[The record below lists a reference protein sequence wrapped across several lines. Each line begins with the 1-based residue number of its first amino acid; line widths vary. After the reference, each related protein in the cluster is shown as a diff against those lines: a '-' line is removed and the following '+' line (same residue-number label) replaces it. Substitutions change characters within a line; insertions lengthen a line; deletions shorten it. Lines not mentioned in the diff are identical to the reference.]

1 MSLTF
6 TDIAEAE
13 IEDVVALWE
22 RCGLTR
28 PWNDPR
34 ADIALARREPT
45 STVIVGREGSGPIQA
60 AAMLGHDGHR
70 GWCYYVAVE
79 PGLQARGL
87 GRAVMAE
94 IETRLKA
101 AGVPKLQLMV
111 RKGNAAV
118 IGFYERLGFLEEDTV
133 VMGKRFDG
141 KTWSTALKP

>member
-1 MSLTF
+1 MIFSEIEDT
-6 TDIAEAE
+6 E
-13 IEDVVALWE
+13 IEDVVALWQ

-45 STVIVGREGSGPIQA
+45 SAVIVGRETGGPIQA

-70 GWCYYVAVE
+70 GWCYYVAVD
-79 PGLQARGL
+79 PGLRGKGH

-94 IETRLKA
+94 IEARLIA
-101 AGVPKLQLMV
+101 AGVPKMQLMV
-111 RKGNAAV
+111 RKGNAPV
-118 IGFYERLGFLEEDTV
+118 IGFYETLGFLEEDTV

-141 KTWSTALKP
+141 KTWSTAPKA

>member
-1 MSLTF
+1 MIF
-6 TDIAEAE
+6 TEIADPE
-13 IEDVVALWE
+13 IDAVVALWE

-34 ADIALARREPT
+34 ADIALARKGPH
-45 STVIVGREGSGPIQA
+45 SWVIVGRDAEGPIQA

-70 GWCYYVAVE
+70 GWCYYVAVD
-79 PGLQARGL
+79 PDLQGKGH

-94 IETRLKA
+94 IEARLIA
-101 AGVPKLQLMV
+101 AGAPKMQLMV

-118 IGFYERLGFLEEDTV
+118 IGFYQTLGFLEEDTV

-141 KTWSTALKP
+141 KTWSTAPKP

>member
-1 MSLTF
+1 MIFSE
-6 TDIAEAE
+6 IADPE
-13 IEDVVALWE
+13 IDAVVALWE

-34 ADIALARREPT
+34 ADIALARKGPH
-45 STVIVGREGSGPIQA
+45 SWVIVGRDAEGPIQA

-70 GWCYYVAVE
+70 GWCYYVAVD
-79 PGLQARGL
+79 PDLQGKGH

-94 IETRLKA
+94 IEARLIA
-101 AGVPKLQLMV
+101 AGAPKMQLMV

-118 IGFYERLGFLEEDTV
+118 IGFYQTIGFLEEDTV

-141 KTWSTALKP
+141 KTWSTAPKP